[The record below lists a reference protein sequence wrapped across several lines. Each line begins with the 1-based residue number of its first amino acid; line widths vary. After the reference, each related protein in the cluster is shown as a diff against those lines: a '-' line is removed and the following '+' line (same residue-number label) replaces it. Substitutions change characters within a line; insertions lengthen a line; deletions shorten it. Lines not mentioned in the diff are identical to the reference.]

1 MRILI
6 TNDDGI
12 MAPGIAAL
20 ATMAAKTGHQVTIAA
35 PLYDHSGSSAA
46 VGPVYERTNVDF
58 TKFELTGLD
67 DVPAYGL
74 DASPAL
80 SVMLCCLGA
89 FGPMPDLVLSGIN
102 HGANTGRA
110 ILHSGTVGAALT
122 AAHFHISAIA
132 ASIKYGSDPIPWET
146 PSTITEYLISKI
158 MGAPRG
164 TVLNLNTPNV
174 PLDELK
180 GIAWGTIGRSGLIQS
195 ASANHIPGASATT
208 GPPASNQAY
217 SKQLEDASKHSDPPA
232 SLGADSA
239 GTLPKLSI
247 TSTDIPLPVSLP
259 DHLRHHSSGSVVL
272 DFQQIKADPPDKAAG
287 LGLSVQSDSAGD
299 NNLTMQSSKSLSDV
313 MLISQGYASITPLV
327 ATHES
332 EDELTSRFVE
342 EAIISMKDLRF

>member
-1 MRILI
+1 
-6 TNDDGI
+6 

-58 TKFELTGLD
+58 TKFELAGLD
-67 DVPAYGL
+67 NVPAYGL

-132 ASIKYGSDPIPWET
+132 VSIKYGPNPIPWET
-146 PSTITEYLISKI
+146 PSTIAEYLISKI
-158 MGAPRG
+158 MEAPRG

-195 ASANHIPGASATT
+195 ASANHTPGAPATANS
-208 GPPASNQAY
+208 PAGNQAY
-217 SKQLEDASKHSDPPA
+217 SEQLEDASKHSDPPV
-232 SLGADSA
+232 SLGTDLA

-247 TSTDIPLPVSLP
+247 TSTDLPLPASLP
-259 DHLRHHSSGSVVL
+259 DHLRHHSSGSIVL
-272 DFQQIKADPPDKAAG
+272 DLQQGKADLPGQVAG
-287 LGLSVQSDSAGD
+287 LGSSVQSDSAG
-299 NNLTMQSSKSLSDV
+299 NNDLTMKPNKSLSDI

-332 EDELTSRFVE
+332 KDELTGRFVE
-342 EAIISMKDLRF
+342 EAIMSMKDLRF

>member
-12 MAPGIAAL
+12 TAPGIAAL
-20 ATMAAKTGHQVTIAA
+20 AAMAAGTGHQVTVAA

-58 TKFELTGLD
+58 NKLELAGLD

-122 AAHFHISAIA
+122 AAHFHVSAIA
-132 ASIKYGSDPIPWET
+132 VSIKYGPEPIPWET
-146 PSTITEYLISKI
+146 PATIAKYLISKI
-158 MGAPRG
+158 ADAPRG

-180 GIAWGTIGRSGLIQS
+180 GIAWGTIGGSGLIQS
-195 ASANHIPGASATT
+195 ASANSASGQSMSTT
-208 GPPASNQAY
+208 KEPDNPP
-217 SKQLEDASKHSDPPA
+217 PTG
-232 SLGADSA
+232 SLGTDLAGALPRLSVTPTE
-239 GTLPKLSI
+239 GTLPA
-247 TSTDIPLPVSLP
+247 SLP
-259 DHLRHHSSGSVVL
+259 DHLHYHSSGSIVL
-272 DFQQIKADPPDKAAG
+272 DLQQPKSAPPAHASE
-287 LGLSVQSDSAGD
+287 LSVQPDPIAPTD
-299 NNLTMQSSKSLSDV
+299 PANNNFSIQPSKALSDV
-313 MLISQGYASITPLV
+313 MLISQGYASITPLI
-327 ATHES
+327 ATHAS
-332 EDELTSRFVE
+332 EDEPTGRFVE

>member
-58 TKFELTGLD
+58 TKFELAGLD
-67 DVPAYGL
+67 NVPAYGL

-132 ASIKYGSDPIPWET
+132 VSIKYGPNPIPWET
-146 PSTITEYLISKI
+146 PSTIAEYLISKI
-158 MGAPRG
+158 MEAPRG

-195 ASANHIPGASATT
+195 ASANHTPGAPATANS
-208 GPPASNQAY
+208 PAGNQAY
-217 SKQLEDASKHSDPPA
+217 SEQLEDASKHSDPPV
-232 SLGADSA
+232 SLGTDLA

-247 TSTDIPLPVSLP
+247 TSTDLPLPASLP
-259 DHLRHHSSGSVVL
+259 DHLRHHSSGSIVL
-272 DFQQIKADPPDKAAG
+272 DLQQGKADLPGQVAG
-287 LGLSVQSDSAGD
+287 LGSSVQSDSAG
-299 NNLTMQSSKSLSDV
+299 NNDLTMKPNKSLSDI

-332 EDELTSRFVE
+332 KDELTGRFVE
-342 EAIISMKDLRF
+342 EAIMSMKDLRF

>member
-1 MRILI
+1 
-6 TNDDGI
+6 

-20 ATMAAKTGHQVTIAA
+20 ATMAAGTGHQVTVAA

-46 VGPVYERTNVDF
+46 VGHVYERANVDF
-58 TKFELTGLD
+58 SKFELAGLD
-67 DVPAYGL
+67 GVPAYGL

-102 HGANTGRA
+102 HGANIGRA

-122 AAHFHISAIA
+122 AAHFHVSAIA
-132 ASIKYGSDPIPWET
+132 VSIKYGPEPIPWET

-158 MGAPRG
+158 VDAPRG

-174 PLDELK
+174 RLDELR

-195 ASANHIPGASATT
+195 ASANNTSDGFMPAN
-208 GPPASNQAY
+208 PPVGN
-217 SKQLEDASKHSDPPA
+217 PA
-232 SLGADSA
+232 PTSSLGTDLA
-239 GTLPKLSI
+239 GTLPKLSVTPTERPI
-247 TSTDIPLPVSLP
+247 TASLP
-259 DHLRHHSSGSVVL
+259 DHMHHHSSGSIAL
-272 DFQQIKADPPDKAAG
+272 DLQQAKSIPPRKASGLPMQPDPVDHKDPA
-287 LGLSVQSDSAGD
+287 S
-299 NNLTMQSSKSLSDV
+299 NNDFSIQPSKSLSDI

-332 EDELTSRFVE
+332 EDELIGKFVE
-342 EAIISMKDLRF
+342 EAITSIKDLRF